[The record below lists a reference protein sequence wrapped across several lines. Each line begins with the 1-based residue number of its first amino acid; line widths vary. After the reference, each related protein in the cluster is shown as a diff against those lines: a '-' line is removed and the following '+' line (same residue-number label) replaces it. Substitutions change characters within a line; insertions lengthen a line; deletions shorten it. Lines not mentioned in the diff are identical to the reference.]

1 METWVHINNLRT
13 KEREWFV
20 PMREPTVRAV
30 EKSSHLVAVSGQ
42 KPATLMNMLR
52 KDADRAGKPTGLI

>member
-1 METWVHINNLRT
+1 
-13 KEREWFV
+13 
-20 PMREPTVRAV
+20 MREPIVRAD

-52 KDADRAGKPTGLI
+52 KDADRAGKPTRLI